1 MVSQLDT
8 SPPGSIDYPTLEN
21 LFGQEDVK
29 KNPEDAIDCKK
40 STSKPLKDSTLSFL
54 DSKKSMNLNITLR
67 AFKTDPLGVATLI
80 NDCAAEKMDL
90 DHLRSLLKVLPEK
103 DEVCKYIYMCY
114 THCQILTFGS

>member
-8 SPPGSIDYPTLEN
+8 SPPGSIDYPMLEN

-40 STSKPLKDSTLSFL
+40 STAKPLKDSTVSFL

-80 NDCAAEKMDL
+80 NDCSAEKMDL

-103 DEVCKYIYMCY
+103 DEVYMCSSKNLLF
-114 THCQILTFGS
+114 CMF